1 MPSRK
6 KNKEKGL
13 QLAEGPRIPDLDV
26 TGTPGGE
33 VYQNIKKL

>member
-26 TGTPGGE
+26 TGTTGGE